1 MTEVSSR
8 SSITAPPSRAGT
20 PARSTLAG
28 TGPLTVLALRRDRV
42 MLVIWIYVFAA
53 FVAATVYGFKKLY
66 PGAAAR
72 ELFVVASNHNAAL
85 LTIYG
90 PFYGSSLGSF
100 TAWRD
105 TTIGALLAAIMTIF
119 IVVRHSR
126 GDEES
131 GRLELVGS
139 AAVGRHAAL
148 VAGMLV
154 ACLASF
160 AVFIVLAVVP
170 IALGVPAAGSI
181 AFAAG
186 VALCGLVFAAV
197 AAVTAQLAQTARSAR
212 GLAIGVLLAVFL
224 FRAIG
229 DSVSASGPGWLRW
242 LSPIGWAE
250 LTRPFGTTRWWVL
263 ALPVVAALLVGV
275 AAALLTVRRDYDSGL
290 LATRTGR
297 PGAAASLRS
306 PFALAWR
313 LHRATVIAWV
323 LGALVYGVGV
333 GSAAKGIRG
342 LLGSPQ
348 VRATIA
354 RMGGQ
359 AGLTNAY
366 LAALISLTGM
376 AVAGFAISSVLR
388 LRSEETDLRAD
399 PLLATRTSRIGW
411 ALSHIVI
418 AVGGTLVILTVAGA
432 AIGLG
437 HGARA
442 GALGEEVARMAGAAL
457 AQAPA
462 VLAVAGL
469 AAALFGLA
477 PRITAAASW
486 GVLGAAVLLVF
497 FGDSLQWP
505 QWVLDLS
512 PFTHAPRLP
521 GGVVS
526 VTPLVW
532 LCALALALG
541 AAGLI
546 GLRRRDIV

>member
-1 MTEVSSR
+1 MTELTSR
-8 SSITAPPSRAGT
+8 SRVTAPRSRAGNT
-20 PARSTLAG
+20 ARSTLAG
-28 TGPLTVLALRRDRV
+28 TGPLTALALRRDRV

-53 FVAATVYGFKKLY
+53 FVAATVYGFKNLY
-66 PGAAAR
+66 PSAPAR
-72 ELFVVASNHNAAL
+72 EMFVLASNHNATL

-90 PFYGSSLGSF
+90 PFYGHSLGSF

-105 TTIGALLAAIMTIF
+105 TTIGALLAAIMAIF

-160 AVFIVLAVVP
+160 AVFVVLAVIP
-170 IALGVPAAGSI
+170 IAFGLPAAGSI

-186 VALCGLVFAAV
+186 VALCGLVFTAV

-224 FRAIG
+224 LRAIG
-229 DSVSASGPGWLRW
+229 DSVSVSGPGWLRW

-250 LTRPFGTTRWWVL
+250 LTRPFGAIRWWVL
-263 ALPVVAALLVGV
+263 ALPLAAALVAGV
-275 AAALLTVRRDYDSGL
+275 AAALLTIQRDYDSGL

-313 LHRATVIAWV
+313 LQRATVIAWV

-342 LLGSPQ
+342 LLGSAQ
-348 VRATIA
+348 VRRTIA
-354 RMGGQ
+354 RIGGQ

-366 LAALISLTGM
+366 LAALVSLTGM
-376 AVAGFAISSVLR
+376 AVAGFAISAVLR
-388 LRSEETDLRAD
+388 LRSEETDQRAD
-399 PLLATRTSRIGW
+399 PVLATRTSRIGW
-411 ALSHIVI
+411 ALSHMVI
-418 AVGGTLVILTVAGA
+418 AVGGTLVILAVAGT

-442 GALGEEVARMAGAAL
+442 GSLGNEVARMAGAAL

-462 VLAVAGL
+462 VLAMAGL
-469 AAALFGLA
+469 AAALFGLV

-486 GVLGAAVLLVF
+486 GVLGVAVLLVF

-526 VTPLVW
+526 AAPLTW

-546 GLRRRDIV
+546 GLRRRDIL

>member
-1 MTEVSSR
+1 
-8 SSITAPPSRAGT
+8 
-20 PARSTLAG
+20 
-28 TGPLTVLALRRDRV
+28 
-42 MLVIWIYVFAA
+42 
-53 FVAATVYGFKKLY
+53 
-66 PGAAAR
+66 
-72 ELFVVASNHNAAL
+72 
-85 LTIYG
+85 
-90 PFYGSSLGSF
+90 
-100 TAWRD
+100 
-105 TTIGALLAAIMTIF
+105 
-119 IVVRHSR
+119 
-126 GDEES
+126 
-131 GRLELVGS
+131 
-139 AAVGRHAAL
+139 
-148 VAGMLV
+148 
-154 ACLASF
+154 
-160 AVFIVLAVVP
+160 
-170 IALGVPAAGSI
+170 VPAAGSI
-181 AFAAG
+181 AFGAG
-186 VALCGLVFAAV
+186 VALCGLAFTAV

-212 GLAIGVLLAVFL
+212 GLAIGVLLVVFL

-229 DSVSASGPGWLRW
+229 DSVSATGPSWLRW

-250 LTRPFGTTRWWVL
+250 LTRPFGTIRWWVL
-263 ALPVVAALLVGV
+263 ALPVAAALLGGVG
-275 AAALLTVRRDYDSGL
+275 AALLTVQRDYDSGL

-297 PGAAASLRS
+297 PGAVGSLRS

-313 LHRATVIAWV
+313 LQRATVIAWV

-333 GSAAKGIRG
+333 GSAAKGISG
-342 LLGSPQ
+342 LLGSAQ
-348 VRATIA
+348 VRSVIA

-366 LAALISLTGM
+366 LAALVSLTGM

-469 AAALFGLA
+469 AAALFCLA

-526 VTPLVW
+526 ATPLVW

>member
-1 MTEVSSR
+1 MSEITTRRRIAAPR
-8 SSITAPPSRAGT
+8 SPAGAPAM
-20 PARSTLAG
+20 STLAG
-28 TGPLTVLALRRDRV
+28 VGPLTKLALRRDRV
-42 MLVIWIYVFAA
+42 MLVIWLYVFAA
-53 FVAATVYGFKKLY
+53 FTGATVYGFKKLY
-66 PGAAAR
+66 PTAAAR
-72 ELFVVASNHNAAL
+72 ELFVAAANHNAAL

-105 TTIGALLAAIMTIF
+105 TVLGALLAAIMGIF

-131 GRLELVGS
+131 GRLELIGS

-154 ACLASF
+154 AGLACF
-160 AVFIVLAVVP
+160 AVFGIQAVIP
-170 IALGVPAAGSI
+170 IAFGVPAVGSI
-181 AFAAG
+181 TFAAG
-186 VALCGLVFAAV
+186 VALCGLVFTAV
-197 AAVTAQLAQTARSAR
+197 AAVTAQVAQTARSAR
-212 GLAIGVLLAVFL
+212 GLAIGVLLVAFL
-224 FRAIG
+224 LRAIG
-229 DSVSASGPGWLRW
+229 DSVSASGPSWLRW

-250 LTRPFGTTRWWVL
+250 LTRPFGTIRWWVL
-263 ALPVVAALLVGV
+263 ALPLAAALVAGF
-275 AAALLTVRRDYDSGL
+275 AAALLTIQRDYDSGL
-290 LATRTGR
+290 LATRAGR
-297 PGAAASLRS
+297 PAAAASLRS

-313 LHRATVIAWV
+313 LQRATVIAWV

-333 GSAAKGIRG
+333 GSAAKGISG
-342 LLGSPQ
+342 LLGSAQ
-348 VRATIA
+348 VRRVVAT
-354 RMGGQ
+354 MGGQ

-366 LAALISLTGM
+366 LAALVSLTGM
-376 AVAGFAISSVLR
+376 AVAGFAISAVLR

-399 PLLATRTSRIGW
+399 PVLATGTSRIGW

-418 AVGGTLVILTVAGA
+418 AVAGTLVILTVAGV

-442 GALGEEVARMAGAAL
+442 GSLSNEVARMAGAAL

-462 VLAVAGL
+462 VLVVAGL
-469 AAALFGLA
+469 AAALFGLV

-486 GVLGAAVLLVF
+486 GVLGVAVLLLF

-526 VTPLVW
+526 ATPLVW
-532 LCALALALG
+532 LCAIALALG

>member
-1 MTEVSSR
+1 MTELTSR
-8 SSITAPPSRAGT
+8 PRVAAPRSGARSTAA
-20 PARSTLAG
+20 STLAG
-28 TGPLTVLALRRDRV
+28 TGTLTALALRRDRV

-53 FVAATVYGFKKLY
+53 FVAASAYGFKKLY
-66 PGAAAR
+66 PTAAGR
-72 ELFVVASNHNAAL
+72 DLFVVASNHNAAL

-105 TTIGALLAAIMTIF
+105 TTLGALLAAIMTIF

-154 ACLASF
+154 AGIACVAAF
-160 AVFIVLAVVP
+160 AVLALIPV
-170 IALGVPAAGSI
+170 AFGLPAAGSI

-186 VALCGLVFAAV
+186 VAMCGLVFTAV
-197 AAVTAQLAQTARSAR
+197 AAVTAQLAQTSRSAR

-229 DSVSASGPGWLRW
+229 DSVSGGGPSWLRW

-250 LTRPFGTTRWWVL
+250 LIRAFGTIRWWVL
-263 ALPVVAALLVGV
+263 ALPLAAALIAGV
-275 AAALLTVRRDYDSGL
+275 AAALLTIQRDYDSGL

-297 PGAAASLRS
+297 PSAAASLRS

-313 LHRATVIAWV
+313 LQRATLIAWV

-333 GSAAKGIRG
+333 GSAAKGING
-342 LLGSPQ
+342 LLGSAQ
-348 VRATIA
+348 VRRVMA

-366 LAALISLTGM
+366 LAALVSLTAM
-376 AVAGFAISSVLR
+376 AVAGFAISAVLR

-399 PLLATRTSRIGW
+399 PVLATRTSRIGW

-418 AVGGTLVILTVAGA
+418 AVGGTLVILTVVGV

-442 GALGEEVARMAGAAL
+442 GSLGGEVARMAGAGL

-462 VLAVAGL
+462 VLVMAGL
-469 AAALFGLA
+469 AAALFGLV

-486 GVLGAAVLLVF
+486 SVLGVAVLLLF
-497 FGDSLQWP
+497 FGDTLQWP

-512 PFTHAPRLP
+512 PFTHSPKLP
-521 GGVVS
+521 GAVVS
-526 VTPLVW
+526 ATPLVW

-546 GLRRRDIV
+546 GLRRRDII

>member
-1 MTEVSSR
+1 MTEVASR
-8 SSITAPPSRAGT
+8 SRVSAPRNRART
-20 PARSTLAG
+20 TSASTLAG
-28 TGPLTVLALRRDRV
+28 TGLLIVLALRRDRV

-53 FVAATVYGFKKLY
+53 FVAASAYGFKKLY
-66 PGAAAR
+66 PAAPAR

-105 TTIGALLAAIMTIF
+105 TTLGALLAAIMTIF

-154 ACLASF
+154 ACIACL
-160 AVFIVLAVVP
+160 AVFAVLAVIP
-170 IALGVPAAGSI
+170 IAFGLPAAGSI

-212 GLAIGVLLAVFL
+212 GLAIGVLLVVFL

-229 DSVSASGPGWLRW
+229 DSVSAGGPSWLRW

-250 LTRPFGTTRWWVL
+250 LTRPFGTIRWWVL
-263 ALPVVAALLVGV
+263 ALPL
-275 AAALLTVRRDYDSGL
+275 AAALLAGIAGAVLTVNRDYDSGL
-290 LATRTGR
+290 LATRAGR
-297 PGAAASLRS
+297 PCAAASLRS
-306 PFALAWR
+306 PFALALR
-313 LHRATVIAWV
+313 LQRATVIAWV

-333 GSAAKGIRG
+333 GSAAKGING
-342 LLGSPQ
+342 LLGSAQ
-348 VRATIA
+348 VRRVIA

-366 LAALISLTGM
+366 LAALVSLTGM
-376 AVAGFAISSVLR
+376 AVAGFAISAVLR

-399 PLLATRTSRIGW
+399 PVLATRTSRMGW

-418 AVGGTLVILTVAGA
+418 AVAGTLMILTVAGV

-442 GALGEEVARMAGAAL
+442 GSLGSEVARMAGAAL

-462 VLAVAGL
+462 VLVAAGV

-477 PRITAAASW
+477 PRITMAASW
-486 GVLGAAVLLVF
+486 GVLGVAVLLVF
-497 FGDSLQWP
+497 FGDTLQWP

-512 PFTHAPRLP
+512 PFTHSPRLP
-521 GGVVS
+521 GSAVS
-526 VTPLVW
+526 ATPLVW